1 MSTTINQQTLEQ
13 FITNKLHIDKILQ
26 GEAHRYGITQNEF
39 VEANDESDDNVLDM
53 DEMLDEETSVYEKL
67 ATLYQQELKKEQEA
81 KEEEKK
87 KEEADEQR
95 TTGQGGSGV

>member
-1 MSTTINQQTLEQ
+1 MSTTINQQALEQ
-13 FITNKLHIDKILQ
+13 FIVKTIGKETLLKS
-26 GEAHRYGITQNEF
+26 ESHRYDI
-39 VEANDESDDNVLDM
+39 NDVDFGDADGNDDNVLD
-53 DEMLDEETSVYEKL
+53 LDELLNEDTGVYEKF
-67 ATLYQQELKKEQEA
+67 ATLYQQELRQEQEA